1 MAWFFLY
8 FARDDPLTVLGFQ
21 VDDRV
26 VIGALFAVTVT
37 GLVLTHVW
45 VNVLVSVV
53 VGAVLVIL
61 HAWFRST
68 DDLVMDD
75 QESPFGVLLD
85 DLGGDSARGSYT
97 GI

>member
-1 MAWFFLY
+1 M
-8 FARDDPLTVLGFQ
+8 
-21 VDDRV
+21 
-26 VIGALFAVTVT
+26 IGALFAVTVT

-45 VNVLVSVV
+45 VNVLVSVA

-61 HAWFRST
+61 HAGLRST

>member
-1 MAWFFLY
+1 M
-8 FARDDPLTVLGFQ
+8 
-21 VDDRV
+21 
-26 VIGALFAVTVT
+26 IGALFAGTVT

-61 HAWFRST
+61 HAGLRST

-75 QESPFGVLLD
+75 QESPFGLLLD
-85 DLGGDSARGSYT
+85 DLDGGSPRGSYT
-97 GI
+97 GLQT

>member
-1 MAWFFLY
+1 M
-8 FARDDPLTVLGFQ
+8 
-21 VDDRV
+21 
-26 VIGALFAVTVT
+26 IGALFALTVT
-37 GLVLTHVW
+37 GVVLTHVW
-45 VNVLVSVV
+45 ANVLVSVV

-61 HAWFRST
+61 HAGLRST